1 MQDRYS
7 LGRSKARL
15 VRLLA
20 CVFLLLGVHRTATL
34 ALPLVAPAY
43 MAMSLDADAEGV
55 RIGPDPYWLLPAE
68 TRARIDPDRAA
79 RARFEA
85 RLNDRGVR
93 WRLLLI
99 EVVGRLPEL
108 TLMYCVGIALWRSS
122 RAGVDAALSAVPW
135 LLRAAVAGAALAIVA
150 PVAEAFRTGLL
161 LDGVIAAP
169 TLYFQIDLDEM
180 ERNLLFAGAAWAAT
194 WAIASGLRARADL
207 ADIV

>member
-7 LGRSKARL
+7 LERGRARA

-20 CVFLLLGVHRTATL
+20 LVFLLLGVHRTATL

-43 MAMSLDADAEGV
+43 MAMSFDLEDGQFT
-55 RIGPDPYWLLPAE
+55 IGPDPYWLLPPELRSDVERVGPAH
-68 TRARIDPDRAA
+68 T
-79 RARFEA
+79 RFEA
-85 RLNDRGVR
+85 RLEKWAVR

-99 EVVGRLPEL
+99 ELVGRLPEL
-108 TLMYCVGIALWRSS
+108 ALMYCVGIALWRSS

-135 LLRAAVAGAALAIVA
+135 LLRAAAAGAAMAIVT

-161 LDGVIAAP
+161 LDGVIPAP
-169 TLYFQIDLDEM
+169 TLFFHIDFDEV

-207 ADIV
+207 AEIV